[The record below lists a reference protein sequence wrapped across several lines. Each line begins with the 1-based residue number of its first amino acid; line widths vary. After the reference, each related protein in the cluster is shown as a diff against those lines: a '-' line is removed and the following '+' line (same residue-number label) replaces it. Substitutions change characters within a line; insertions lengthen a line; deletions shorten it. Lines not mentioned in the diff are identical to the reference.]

1 MPFLQYDS
9 AVNKEILKNLGGVQL
24 PKAVKMIKDAAAKAD
39 ETQKANET
47 QKSFDNGWQSAQG
60 ASTQRA
66 GQGSVVCSPRG
77 PLGPKL
83 GFCWLVLDEHVQ
95 GHGMGMGARM
105 PMGWS

>member
-9 AVNKEILKNLGGVQL
+9 AVNKEILKNLGGVEL

-66 GQGSVVCSPRG
+66 GQGAGVGRVFPSG
-77 PLGPKL
+77 PAWTQAGLL
-83 GFCWLVLDEHVQ
+83 L
-95 GHGMGMGARM
+95 ARA
-105 PMGWS
+105 